1 MYIVSKTKITEKL
14 SFLIILI
21 GFYITK
27 KHTYYIYYTD
37 EMKPIH
43 MFINRNK
50 FLCNNVK
57 DVITY
62 LQFHKG
68 EN

>member
-1 MYIVSKTKITEKL
+1 MYIVTKKKITEKL
-14 SFLIILI
+14 SFLVILI
-21 GFYITK
+21 GLYFTK
-27 KHTYYIYYTD
+27 KHIYYIYYTD
-37 EMKPIH
+37 EMKPIY

-50 FLCNNVK
+50 FLCNDVK

>member
-14 SFLIILI
+14 SFLVILI
-21 GFYITK
+21 GLYFTK

-43 MFINRNK
+43 LFINRNK